1 MPDEYAAFASVYDA
15 IYEAMKD
22 YRVEADRLHV
32 LIQSHKRTQGSSLL
46 DVACGTGLHDQYLR
60 DRYQVEG
67 LDVSE
72 AMLAIARTRLPDV
85 PFHHGDMSAF
95 HLGRTFDAVTCL
107 FSAVAHLGTVR
118 RLNAAIECMAR
129 HVKAGGVLVVEP
141 FISPDQWRDGTVG
154 TNFVPEKRVARLT
167 TSTREGDSAV
177 LEMHHF
183 VDWDEQSSTAKYF
196 VTRHQMALYATQD
209 YLDAFT
215 AAGLAVTTDVEG
227 LMGRGLF
234 IGVKR

>member
-1 MPDEYAAFASVYDA
+1 MPDEYAASASVYDA

-22 YRVEADRLHV
+22 YHAEADRLHV
-32 LIQSHKRTQGSSLL
+32 LIESHKRTQGSSLL
-46 DVACGTGLHDQYLR
+46 DIACGTGLHDQYLR

-85 PFHHGDMSAF
+85 PFHRGDMTAF
-95 HLGRTFDAVTCL
+95 DLGRTFDVVTCL
-107 FSAVAHLGTVR
+107 FSAVAHLVTVQ
-118 RLNAAIECMAR
+118 RLNAAIDCMAR
-129 HVKAGGVLVVEP
+129 HLKAGGVLVVEP
-141 FISPDQWRDGTVG
+141 FISPDQWRDGTMGV
-154 TNFVPEKRVARLT
+154 NFVPEKRVARIT
-167 TSTREGDSAV
+167 TSTRQDNLAV

-183 VDWDEQSSTAKYF
+183 VDWGEQHSAAKYF

-215 AAGLAVTTDVEG
+215 AAGLDVTTDEEG

-234 IGVKR
+234 MGVKR